1 MARESHQ
8 LAWVGRGVTVP
19 QAPVQ
24 RARKGSDAL
33 SKHTTSARHAPNRTL
48 PLAGSASV
56 AGASV
61 IAHTASRRPR
71 RTRGIPLAGMEAR
84 PESGNGKKECA
95 TPYST
100 FSFFVTLLG
109 PSGPSLAGGLVESG
123 SNSGSLVCRAARRQ
137 LRGPK
142 AAARRQSCL
151 RAWRRQQSGAVR

>member
-24 RARKGSDAL
+24 RARKGGSNAL

-71 RTRGIPLAGMEAR
+71 RTRGIPLAGREAR
-84 PESGNGKKECA
+84 PESGNAFRKKEFLKRCENNQS
-95 TPYST
+95 PY
-100 FSFFVTLLG
+100 FFIFFFFHLTW
-109 PSGPSLAGGLVESG
+109 S
-123 SNSGSLVCRAARRQ
+123 
-137 LRGPK
+137 
-142 AAARRQSCL
+142 
-151 RAWRRQQSGAVR
+151 